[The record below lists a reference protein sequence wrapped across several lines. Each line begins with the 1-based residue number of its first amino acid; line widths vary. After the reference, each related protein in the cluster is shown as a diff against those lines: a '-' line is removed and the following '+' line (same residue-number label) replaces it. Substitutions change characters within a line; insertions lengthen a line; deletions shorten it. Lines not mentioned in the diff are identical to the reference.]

1 MDGALHASFAEKIII
16 IIITNDNDNNNSTI
30 IIIVRLIWCT
40 RN

>member
-16 IIITNDNDNNNSTI
+16 IIITNDNDNNNNTI